1 MNNLV
6 VYVFI
11 YVVIVIS
18 AVVHEFAHGWVAWRL
33 GDTTAKDEGRLTLN
47 PLAHIDVFGTVIV
60 PIISLLLGG
69 VFLGWAKPVP
79 YNPFALSDR
88 RWGTLKVGVAGPAS
102 NFIVALILGLLLR
115 GVVSGIIPVTA
126 AAAEL
131 LGFVVYVNIFLALF
145 NLIPLPPLDG
155 SKVLGSLVPGFYRS
169 LAYMSAWGL
178 FAALLIAFYV
188 LPPLARLLYLLIT
201 GAPA

>member
-201 GAPA
+201 GAPV

>member
-115 GVVSGIIPVTA
+115 GVVSGIIPATA

-169 LAYMSAWGL
+169 LAHMSAWGL